1 MLAVLLLRPGDP
13 VSTER
18 LLDCVWDGD
27 APLRARD
34 NLYTAMSRLR
44 SRLSRLDGNVS
55 IDTLRSRGYVL
66 RVDEQDVD
74 LFRFR
79 MRRRQA
85 RAIAESGDDPQA
97 LDLLQEAIGLYHGA
111 PLADLSGDWVER
123 TRRYLEDQ
131 LFDARVERA
140 EIQLR
145 LAHHTDLVTELSDLI
160 VERPDNETLVGYL
173 MKALYRSGRQP
184 EALDAYRDAR
194 RRHRDLYGTEPGGE
208 LQDLHGRILQGD
220 RTLLP
225 APRPPSTAVTPRGT
239 FPGDIRSFTG
249 REEEIGKLME
259 MASSAQPEQAAYPT
273 VIVIDGMPG
282 IGKTVLSVHLAHLL
296 ADEYPD
302 GQFYLD
308 LHGFDADRA
317 AVDAGAALD
326 TLLQSLGM
334 PAPRVPRSVED
345 RAGLWRAELVSRRV
359 LVVLDNAAGHEQIR
373 PLLSSAP
380 SCLTLVTSRRRL
392 VGLDDVR
399 SLPLDVLPLADA
411 SRLLERAIGPG
422 RSVAEGDLAEVAK
435 LCGHLP
441 LAIQLVG
448 NRMRHRPAWT
458 AAAVAKRLT
467 GRRLAEI
474 RAGGRELTAAF
485 EVSYRGLDSG
495 TRRAFRRLGPHLGSE
510 FTLHGAAAAIG
521 RGVADADHAIEEL
534 LDHHLLTEPA
544 EGRYRF
550 HSLLREYARELS
562 ENEDS
567 EAERDDAQRRQIE
580 YYVATAL
587 LAARLLDPFRRRLGS
602 ELLGPA
608 HPAPIETEDEARE
621 WMAVEHPGLLAIAGH
636 AATPIHT
643 AMLAHALAGYLET
656 EGHWDKAEELHESA
670 VRAWRELADPLGEAQ
685 ALFDLSVVCFRTGRY
700 AEALRYAQN
709 SFELYRSLAD
719 ERGKADV
726 LDHRGLIEW
735 QQSRYPN
742 ALASSHQALD
752 IRRSLGDRRGEAR
765 VLDHIAIILEFVG
778 RYREAADLRSTA
790 LEIYAAIDDPP
801 GLQMTL
807 NNQGDLMLHLGRVSA
822 ARGFY
827 ENAAAVVS
835 EMARQHEAIWRNN
848 MARIHQ
854 HTGRNAE
861 ALDGFRY
868 ALSTYRQIGDRR
880 NEIETL
886 IEIGVTYY
894 RMGKR
899 EEALIHYEQAYAA
912 SHAISEVF
920 EQVKALRRI
929 GDVLLD
935 EGRLTEALEHLQ
947 KAIDL
952 ADRIGEPYERAR
964 ALEGVGLIYLRTRGR
979 HQGRRLWKQALKFYD
994 RAGMTSEAERVRALL
1009 ASPPGDP
1016 GARQ

>member
-1 MLAVLLLRPGDP
+1 VLAVLLQQPGHP

-18 LLDCVWDGD
+18 LLNCVWGGD
-27 APLRARD
+27 APQRARD
-34 NLYTAMSRLR
+34 NLYTTMSRLR
-44 SRLSRLDGNVS
+44 AQLSRLGGNVS

-85 RAIAESGDDPQA
+85 RAISESGDDGQA
-97 LDLLQEAIGLYHGA
+97 LDLLHEAIALYHGE
-111 PLADLSGDWVER
+111 PLADLSGDWVDR
-123 TRRYLEDQ
+123 TRTYLEDQ
-131 LFDARVERA
+131 LFDARVERV
-140 EIQLR
+140 EVQLR
-145 LAHHTDLVTELSDLI
+145 LAQHTDLVTEVSELI
-160 VERPDNETLVGYL
+160 VERPENETLVGHL

-184 EALDAYRDAR
+184 EALDAYREAR
-194 RRHRDLYGTEPGGE
+194 RRHHDLYDAELGGE
-208 LQDLHGRILQGD
+208 LQDLHGRILRRD

-225 APRPPSTAVTPRGT
+225 APRPPSAAVTPRGA

-259 MASSAQPEQAAYPT
+259 IVSSAQSGQAAYST
-273 VIVIDGMPG
+273 VIAIDGMPG
-282 IGKTVLSVHLAHLL
+282 VGKTVLSIHLAHLL

-302 GQFYLD
+302 GQFHLD
-308 LHGFDADRA
+308 LYGFDADRP

-326 TLLQSLGM
+326 TLLQRLGVS
-334 PAPRVPRSVED
+334 APRVPRSVED

-380 SCLTLVTSRRRL
+380 GCLTLVTSRRRL

-422 RSVAEGDLAEVAK
+422 RFTAEDDLAEVAR
-435 LCGHLP
+435 LCGRLP

-467 GRRLAEI
+467 RRPLAEI

-485 EVSYRGLDSG
+485 EVSYRGLDLS

-521 RGVADADHAIEEL
+521 RGVAEADHAIEEL
-534 LDHHLLTEPA
+534 LDHHLLIEPT

-550 HSLLREYARELS
+550 HSLLREYARELT

-567 EAERDDAQRRQIE
+567 E
-580 YYVATAL
+580 ATAL
-587 LAARLLDPFRRRLGS
+587 LAARLLDPFRRRLSS

-608 HPAPIETEDEARE
+608 DPAPIEAEDEARE
-621 WMAVEHPGLLAIAGH
+621 WMAAEYLGLLAIAGQ
-636 AATPIHT
+636 ADVPIHT

-656 EGHWDKAEELHESA
+656 EGHWDKAEGLHESA
-670 VRAWRELADPLGEAQ
+670 VRAWRELADPLGEAH
-685 ALFDLSVVCFRTGRY
+685 ALFDLSLVYFRTGRY
-700 AEALRYAQN
+700 GEALRYAQN

-735 QQSRYPN
+735 QQSRYRD
-742 ALASSHQALD
+742 ALASSRQALD
-752 IRRSLGDRRGEAR
+752 IRRSLGDRRGEAK

-778 RYREAADLRSTA
+778 RYREAADLRSSA
-790 LEIYAAIDDPP
+790 LAIHTEIDDRP
-801 GLQMTL
+801 GLQMSL
-807 NNQGDLMLHLGRVSA
+807 NNQGDLMLRLGRVSA

-827 ENAAAVVS
+827 ENAAAVVA
-835 EMARQHEAIWRNN
+835 EMSRQHEAIWRNN

-886 IEIGVTYY
+886 IEIGVTYN

-912 SHAISEVF
+912 SHAISELF
-920 EQVKALRRI
+920 EQTKALRRI

-935 EGRLTEALEHLQ
+935 EGRFTEALDHLQ
-947 KAIDL
+947 RAIDL
-952 ADRIGEPYERAR
+952 ADTIGEPYERAR
-964 ALEGVGLIYLRTRGR
+964 ALEGVGWIYLRTRGR
-979 HQGRRLWKQALKFYD
+979 HQGRRLWKHALKFYD
-994 RAGMTSEAERVRALL
+994 RAEMGSEAERVRALL

-1016 GARQ
+1016 GA